1 MNNKLEIRIEKE
13 IEKLKVILINYEK
26 LNMGRSVFNQRIKNI
41 QDDITAYEYILK
53 GMSLA
58 DEWQVC
64 YLDDL
69 QN

>member
-1 MNNKLEIRIEKE
+1 MDDNLGTKIEKE
-13 IEKLKVILINYEK
+13 IEKLNIILINYEK
-26 LNMGRSVFNQRIKNI
+26 LNMGRSVFNQRIKDI
-41 QDDITAYEYILK
+41 QDDIAAYEYILK

-58 DEWQVC
+58 NEWQVC